1 MIVNNEHK
9 EDLIKIAKKLV
20 RKPHS
25 VPTDENEEPTE
36 TYIEYLSLM
45 YNPEISKI
53 VYHLPIFPDG
63 IHIAKFAKTIEIDK
77 EGLIEKLKE
86 VSRKRFVITR
96 GKLYAL
102 PDPFLIYDA
111 PFIIKENYEGPDGK
125 KFADLSRKFFIEDEY
140 YRKWETS
147 WKGTPYRRV
156 LTVSEEIDP
165 EHEIIPLE
173 EVYSIID
180 NNNSFAVIACPCRV
194 RAGISGVRECTDKYP
209 LNNCLQIGF
218 AAENISD
225 EPGAKKISK
234 EEAKEIM
241 RQSAEVGLVLATDN
255 TAKFTTVIC
264 SCCECCCGMLR
275 GLTEFDN
282 PRAIAKANYISTI
295 DKDACTA
302 CETCVDRCKVN
313 ALTVNESAHINPEK
327 CIGCGLCAVTCPS
340 DAIAMKRFERE
351 KIPGS

>member
-1 MIVNNEHK
+1 MNDDHK
-9 EDLIKIAKKLV
+9 EDLIKIAKRLI

-45 YNPEISKI
+45 YKPEISKI
-53 VYHLPIFPDG
+53 VQNLPVFPEG
-63 IHIAKFAKTIEIDK
+63 IHISKFAKDVKIDK
-77 EGLIEKLKE
+77 EELIEKFKDL
-86 VSRKRFVITR
+86 SRKRFVIAR
-96 GKLYAL
+96 GNIYSL

-111 PFIIKENYEGPDGK
+111 PFIVKENYEGPDSK
-125 KFADLSRKFFIEDEY
+125 KFADLSRKFFIEDE
-140 YRKWETS
+140 
-147 WKGTPYRRV
+147 RV

-173 EVYSIID
+173 EVYSIIEK
-180 NNNSFAVIACPCRV
+180 NNSFAVIDCPCRL

-209 LNNCLQIGF
+209 LHNCLQIGP
-218 AAENISD
+218 AAANIGIDSS
-225 EPGAKKISK
+225 ASKISK
-234 EEAKEIM
+234 EEAKELM

-255 TAKFTTVIC
+255 TAKFTSVIC

-282 PRAIAKANYISTI
+282 PRAIAKANFISTI
-295 DKDACTA
+295 DKNECTA
-302 CETCVDRCKVN
+302 CETCVDRCKFN
-313 ALTVNESAHINPEK
+313 AITVNDFANVNPDK

-340 DAIAMKRFERE
+340 DAIMMKRFERE
-351 KIPGS
+351 KIPGLS

>member
-1 MIVNNEHK
+1 MNADHK
-9 EDLIKIAKKLV
+9 EDLIKIAKMLI

-25 VPTDENEEPTE
+25 VPTNEEGEPTE

-53 VYHLPIFPDG
+53 VQYLPIFPEG
-63 IHIAKFAKTIEIDK
+63 IQISKFAKLVNMNKDQLIDK
-77 EGLIEKLKE
+77 LKDL
-86 VSRKRFVITR
+86 SRKRFVIAR
-96 GKLYAL
+96 GNIYSL

-147 WKGTPYRRV
+147 WKGTPYMRV

-173 EVYSIID
+173 EVYSIIE
-180 NNNSFAVIACPCRV
+180 NNNSFAVIDCPCRV
-194 RAGISGVRECTDKYP
+194 RAGISGVRKCTDKYP

-218 AAENISD
+218 AAENFGE
-225 EPGAKKISK
+225 EPGTKKISK
-234 EEAKEIM
+234 SEAKELM
-241 RQSAEVGLVLATDN
+241 RQSAEIGLVLATDN

-282 PRAIAKANYISTI
+282 PRAIAKANFISTI
-295 DKDACTA
+295 DKNACTA
-302 CETCVDRCKVN
+302 CETCIDRCKFN
-313 ALTVNESAHINPEK
+313 AITVNDFASVNTDK
-327 CIGCGLCAVTCPS
+327 CIGCGLCSVTCPS
-340 DAIAMKRFERE
+340 DAITMKRFERE
-351 KIPGS
+351 KIPGL